1 MDKITAYIV
10 DDERLA
16 IDVVG
21 QLLNDISEIEIVGT
35 SSKSTEAV
43 KAIIRLKPQ
52 LLFLDIQMPGLN
64 GFEVIEQ
71 ILEVYSPTI
80 IFTTAFDEFAIRAF
94 DVHAVAYL
102 LKPLQRDKFTAAVQR
117 AQESIRNATQE
128 TMLLQLRTLLDA
140 ELHKPTQLQ
149 RIMIK
154 DAKRIVYIPLTDI
167 LYFEAAGDYVKVIG
181 ENQIHLAQY
190 SMQQLQLELPAD
202 QFVRIHRSWI
212 VRIDAVKEFIP
223 YFNGE
228 YYVIMRQG
236 DKLKLS
242 RGYKSAMSPFFQGL

>member
-1 MDKITAYIV
+1 MVKITAYIV

-16 IDVVG
+16 IDVVC
-21 QLLNDISEIEIVGT
+21 QLLNDFSEIDIVGT
-35 SSKSTEAV
+35 SSKSTDAV
-43 KAIIRLKPQ
+43 KTILRLKPQ

-64 GFEVIEQ
+64 GFDVIDQ
-71 ILEVYSPTI
+71 ILAVYSPTI

-102 LKPLQRDKFTAAVQR
+102 LKPLQRDKFAAAVQR

-128 TMLLQLRTLLDA
+128 TMLLQLRALLSS
-140 ELHKPTQLQ
+140 ELHKPAQLQ

-154 DAKRIVYIPLTDI
+154 EAKRIVYIPLTDI
-167 LYFEAAGDYVKVIG
+167 LYFEAAGDYVKVMG
-181 ENQIHLAQY
+181 ENQVHLAQY

-228 YYVIMRQG
+228 YYVIMKQG